1 MKKTKLI
8 LILILTLLIMLITLF
23 IFINNNKNLQEMYI
37 KNSIIHPLTQFA
49 DNMKIIDTQLEDI
62 IVAREVSLT
71 ELEDLKTTVI
81 QTSQYLSDFKINYN
95 DFIENEEGLMLVATI
110 PENRLIQVQ
119 NNLHNLK
126 EKLAD
131 INFDQNK
138 NYEINPKKLE
148 LLNNSQVIISY
159 YKEIIVSL
167 ENTSIYEMI
176 KNKSDFKRSNQWLD
190 FIKNLSNDIEL

>member
-1 MKKTKLI
+1 
-8 LILILTLLIMLITLF
+8 
-23 IFINNNKNLQEMYI
+23 
-37 KNSIIHPLTQFA
+37 
-49 DNMKIIDTQLEDI
+49 MKIIDTQLEDI

-119 NNLHNLK
+119 NNLHNFK
-126 EKLAD
+126 EKLGD